1 MPPKINVRSLL
12 GALLFVAAAT
22 SSVCAQDKY
31 PTKPINVIVP
41 FAAGGNADVLARIV
55 GDHASKLLG
64 QPFIFENRTGA
75 GGNTG
80 VAAVAKANPDGY
92 TLGIGTTGPL
102 TINPHLFKEKMPFD
116 AIKDV
121 KPLMIM
127 ATQPNL
133 IVVNNALPVKT
144 LAELIAYLKANPDK
158 ESYASSGVG
167 TSQHLCMELLAQDTG
182 IKMAHVPYRA
192 SNQIMQDLM
201 AGHVKI
207 TCDNFASAYE
217 QVKAG
222 TLRGIAVTSPGK
234 YPGSP
239 EIPTAAET
247 IPGFEVVVFHGYI
260 APAGLP
266 DAMASRVVTALQA
279 ALKDADVQA
288 KLNLLGVEPSG
299 LTGAGFSSFM
309 KTQYDKWH
317 AVIDK
322 AGIKL

>member
-1 MPPKINVRSLL
+1 
-12 GALLFVAAAT
+12 
-22 SSVCAQDKY
+22 
-31 PTKPINVIVP
+31 
-41 FAAGGNADVLARIV
+41 
-55 GDHASKLLG
+55 
-64 QPFIFENRTGA
+64 
-75 GGNTG
+75 
-80 VAAVAKANPDGY
+80 
-92 TLGIGTTGPL
+92 
-102 TINPHLFKEKMPFD
+102 MPFD

-167 TSQHLCMELLAQDTG
+167 TSQHLCMELLAQNTG
-182 IKMAHVPYRA
+182 IKVAHVPYRA

-234 YPGSP
+234 YSGSP
-239 EIPTAAET
+239 EIPVAAET
-247 IPGFEVVVFHGYI
+247 IPGFEHVV
-260 APAGLP
+260 
-266 DAMASRVVTALQA
+266 A
-279 ALKDADVQA
+279 ARFQPPRIEA
-288 KLNLLGVEPSG
+288 
-299 LTGAGFSSFM
+299 
-309 KTQYDKWH
+309 TQSLFVLDQQ
-317 AVIDK
+317 DRSL
-322 AGIKL
+322 AGIIGGT